1 MWLLT
6 SLTLFLCDL
15 NVNFL
20 FCTDVVLGCE
30 RSLQACSSRF
40 LPPVVFS
47 GSAVNDL
54 DSRWFFGSTL
64 FFFGDCISPLCVM
77 KFTHILKAWLAYILY
92 WHSGNMFPLSLF
104 IYLSFPLSL
113 SLCTLLSL
121 SPRPPPP
128 LCVCVALWS
137 SAVLFSVIFIGAT
150 RGRHIAAII
159 YSKEKKTHTSPQ
171 TAGFFFFLLVSF
183 LYIFTAQL
191 SLDWSPARRRQLRDV
206 SRHVRRWKWSFL
218 LASLFCSMICDFVLC
233 ASSFSCWFKC
243 KHWCITGQ
251 TWIITHRAGSCQR
264 GCHVACR

>member
-113 SLCTLLSL
+113 CTLLSL

-171 TAGFFFFLLVSF
+171 TAGFFFFSPF
-183 LYIFTAQL
+183 HFCTFSQL
-191 SLDWSPARRRQLRDV
+191 SWASTEVQRGGV

-218 LASLFCSMICDFVLC
+218 FASLFCSMSCDFVLC

-243 KHWCITGQ
+243 KHMSNMDHNTS
-251 TWIITHRAGSCQR
+251 HRELSAWMSCSLSL
-264 GCHVACR
+264 A

>member
-6 SLTLFLCDL
+6 YLTLFLCDL

-30 RSLQACSSRF
+30 RSLQACSSWF

-113 SLCTLLSL
+113 CTLLSL

-171 TAGFFFFLLVSF
+171 TAGFFFSPRFIFVHFHSSAEPRLKSSEEASASWHQPTRETLKMKFSVPFSLLQYELWF
-183 LYIFTAQL
+183 RPL
-191 SLDWSPARRRQLRDV
+191 
-206 SRHVRRWKWSFL
+206 
-218 LASLFCSMICDFVLC
+218 CVL
-233 ASSFSCWFKC
+233 
-243 KHWCITGQ
+243 
-251 TWIITHRAGSCQR
+251 
-264 GCHVACR
+264 V

>member
-6 SLTLFLCDL
+6 SLTLFLYNL

-113 SLCTLLSL
+113 CTLLSL

-171 TAGFFFFLLVSF
+171 TAGFFFFSSFHFCTFSQLSWASTEVQRGGVSF
-183 LYIFTAQL
+183 VTSA
-191 SLDWSPARRRQLRDV
+191 DTWDAENEV
-206 SRHVRRWKWSFL
+206 
-218 LASLFCSMICDFVLC
+218 FCSLLSSAVWAVI
-233 ASSFSCWFKC
+233 SSFV
-243 KHWCITGQ
+243 
-251 TWIITHRAGSCQR
+251 RPRLAAGLN
-264 GCHVACR
+264 VNTDV

>member
-1 MWLLT
+1 MCRICQTHVMWLLT

-54 DSRWFFGSTL
+54 DSRWFLGSTL

-113 SLCTLLSL
+113 SLYLALPLSSSSSSSLCLCRTL
-121 SPRPPPP
+121 
-128 LCVCVALWS
+128 
-137 SAVLFSVIFIGAT
+137 
-150 RGRHIAAII
+150 
-159 YSKEKKTHTSPQ
+159 K
-171 TAGFFFFLLVSF
+171 
-183 LYIFTAQL
+183 
-191 SLDWSPARRRQLRDV
+191 
-206 SRHVRRWKWSFL
+206 
-218 LASLFCSMICDFVLC
+218 
-233 ASSFSCWFKC
+233 FSCAVFC
-243 KHWCITGQ
+243 NFYRRDTRSPHCCDYLQ
-251 TWIITHRAGSCQR
+251 
-264 GCHVACR
+264 

>member
-1 MWLLT
+1 MCNEIHTYTKGVISIYIVLT
-6 SLTLFLCDL
+6 QWQYVPSL
-15 NVNFL
+15 
-20 FCTDVVLGCE
+20 
-30 RSLQACSSRF
+30 SLYLS
-40 LPPVVFS
+40 VFS
-47 GSAVNDL
+47 S
-54 DSRWFFGSTL
+54 
-64 FFFGDCISPLCVM
+64 
-77 KFTHILKAWLAYILY
+77 
-92 WHSGNMFPLSLF
+92 
-104 IYLSFPLSL
+104 LSL

-191 SLDWSPARRRQLRDV
+191 SLDWSPARRRQLRDI

-218 LASLFCSMICDFVLC
+218 LASLFCSMSCDFVLC
-233 ASSFSCWFKC
+233 ASSLSCWFKC
-243 KHWCITGQ
+243 KHMSNMDHNTS
-251 TWIITHRAGSCQR
+251 HRELSAWMSCSLSL
-264 GCHVACR
+264 A